1 MERHASS
8 DPESAAGRERDTSR
22 PEAGCSAHRAQIF
35 PENDVSGRIHTDRAA
50 VRTGSRSA
58 GRFVVLFL
66 LFGTLVGIALLL
78 LLTAL
83 VVWLSQVTGSFIVAT
98 LILGGAFALLAAG
111 LYLLSIREA
120 VEQIRARAETV
131 YEVARLARS
140 GYEWISGKVAALI
153 GIYDLLR
160 KG

>member
-1 MERHASS
+1 MERETQ
-8 DPESAAGRERDTSR
+8 PRQEGAAGRECRSAAETR
-22 PEAGCSAHRAQIF
+22 PNADSG
-35 PENDVSGRIHTDRAA
+35 SGRAA
-50 VRTGSRSA
+50 GFGPFAGNRSVVRSEGRSA
-58 GRFVVLFL
+58 GRFVVVFL

-83 VVWLSQVTGSFIVAT
+83 VVWFSQITGSFIAAT

-120 VEQIRARAETV
+120 VEQIRTRAETV
-131 YEVARLARS
+131 YEVARIARS
-140 GYEWISGKVAALI
+140 GYEWISGKVSALI

>member
-1 MERHASS
+1 METHGNSA
-8 DPESAAGRERDTSR
+8 PEEAAGRERRSSPTGGR
-22 PEAGCSAHRAQIF
+22 PTADAG
-35 PENDVSGRIHTDRAA
+35 SGRDAA
-50 VRTGSRSA
+50 GFEPRFGSRSAARGDSPKA
-58 GRFVVLFL
+58 GRFVVVFL

-83 VVWLSQVTGSFIVAT
+83 VVWLSQVTGSFIAST

-131 YEVARLARS
+131 YEVARIARS
-140 GYEWISGKVAALI
+140 GYEWISGKVSALI